1 VDRLPSF
8 REGGPDHSKKE
19 GPTMAVKDPDEMLV
33 VLFKQLAL
41 PNEAASLREG
51 RPIFDDKEVCEVRSP
66 GSKDVRVFHANE
78 FSRWVDDPLTGG
90 QVKQSYAERFSHQ
103 YRQFKSHNAQ
113 TKTGT
118 PLNFAAFLSEGRRAE
133 LRAQNVYTIE
143 QLAAI
148 DGAELKNLGPGGR
161 EMKNSAM
168 AYIEEGK
175 ASAPNKQMLA
185 ELEALKARNAILEG
199 HAGAQS
205 ERRRQR
211 VRRDVARRAAGL
223 HRRANR
229 AGAARV
235 EEHEPQDAGADG
247 RELATG
253 QGCMT

>member
-185 ELEALKARNAILEG
+185 ELEALKARNAILEEDMQARKANG
-199 HAGAQS
+199 VDS
-205 ERRRQR
+205 EF
-211 VRRDVARRAAGL
+211 DAMSLDELRAYIA
-223 HRRANR
+223 
-229 AGAARV
+229 
-235 EEHEPQDAGADG
+235 EQ
-247 RELATG
+247 TG
-253 QGCMT
+253 QEPLGSKNMNRKTLVRMAENSRPDKAA